1 MSTRRPRPLM
11 ELIAR
16 AGLSNVNIVG
26 NPDVMISGLGV
37 NAQKIRRGQLFVAIA
52 GTRTD
57 SHILVGDAVG
67 AGASAL
73 IVERDVPAYPGVTV
87 VRVPNTR
94 QALGLLAQAWH
105 GHPARSFP
113 ICGVTGTNGK
123 TTTSNLVSS
132 ILRHAGLRTGLIG
145 TLGAFF
151 NGKSVDLGATTPSP
165 LELAEILEA
174 MEQERIDAVAMEC
187 SSHAI
192 DQYRLAGIPIRVG
205 AILNVTQD
213 HLDYHG
219 TIENYANCKKRLFTE
234 YVLPTPGGVSCF
246 NVDDQT
252 GRDLAASYPGEF
264 ITFGRENPADVT
276 CEDVVLGPTGTSLT
290 LVLRGEKAKIDTRF
304 IGAFNVSNMLAAS
317 ACVAGLG
324 YPLEVIA
331 AGLVNAPAVPGR
343 FEVVDEGQRF
353 TVVVDYAHTPDAL
366 ERVLRT
372 ARRLCRGRL
381 IVVFGCGGDRDRTK
395 RPVMGAVAGEM
406 ADYVIVTSDNPR
418 TEDPEQIASAAMQGV
433 LSTRMKSSQCSMIV
447 DRREAIEQAMML
459 AGPEDLVLIAGKGH
473 EDYQEIGAR
482 RNPFD
487 DRAVARECIRR
498 IALNATTP
506 VVDSSMEHVR

>member
-1 MSTRRPRPLM
+1 MSNRRPKTLM

-16 AGLSNVNIVG
+16 SGLGTVSIVG
-26 NPDVMISGLGV
+26 NPDVQISGLGV

-57 SHILVGDAVG
+57 SHMMVGDAVG
-67 AGASAL
+67 AGAAAVL
-73 IVERDVPAYPGVTV
+73 VERDVPSYPGVTI

-113 ICGVTGTNGK
+113 ICGITGTNGK

-132 ILRHAGLRTGLIG
+132 ILKHAGLRTGVIG

-165 LELAEILEA
+165 TDLAEIFEA

-234 YVLPTPGGVSCF
+234 YVLPTRGGVSCF
-246 NVDDQT
+246 NVDDPI
-252 GRDLAASYPGEF
+252 GRELAASYPGDF
-264 ITFGRENPADVT
+264 ITFGRDNPAEVS
-276 CEDVVLGPTGTSLT
+276 CEDVVLGANGTSLT
-290 LVLRGEKAKIDTRF
+290 LILRGEKARIDTRF
-304 IGAFNVSNMLAAS
+304 IGSFNVSNMLAAA
-317 ACVAGLG
+317 ACVAALG
-324 YPLEVIA
+324 FPIEVVA
-331 AGLVNAPAVPGR
+331 AGLKNAPAVPGR
-343 FEVVDEGQRF
+343 FEVVNEGQRF

-372 ARRLCRGRL
+372 ARRLCTGRL

-395 RPVMGAVAGEM
+395 RPIMGAVAGEL
-406 ADYVIVTSDNPR
+406 ADYAIVTSDNPR
-418 TEDPEQIASAAMQGV
+418 TENPEQIAQAVMKGV
-433 LSTRMKSSQCSMIV
+433 LETRMKPSQCSMLV

-459 AGPEDLVLIAGKGH
+459 AGPGDLVLIAGKGH
-473 EDYQEIGAR
+473 EDYQEIGTR
-482 RNPFD
+482 RISFD

-506 VVDSSMEHVR
+506 VVDSSMEQVR